1 MHSERISE
9 QTYERGRES
18 CRLYVFVFALCSL
31 WQLLF
36 VVARKNAVCL
46 VVVVVVVV
54 VGSTDVVVV
63 VVAFSVAG
71 SQLSVGLFV
80 LTSSKQQLVEV
91 ALLQNYFCFPN
102 KKHRHT
108 PKHTQKNTMEIIMG
122 TCACNSTPHFESES
136 EFEFESDSKIQ
147 IETKRDRTQ
156 NAHTANATPTVTAT
170 ATISKAPMGPLSLSF
185 LLRSR
190 RRRRRR
196 LPLSWRCES
205 VCVCG

>member
-9 QTYERGRES
+9 RTNERGRES

-54 VGSTDVVVV
+54 VGSTDVVVFL

-80 LTSSKQQLVEV
+80 LTNSKQQLVEV

-102 KKHRHT
+102 KTHRHT

-147 IETKRDRTQ
+147 IETKQNETEHKTRT
-156 NAHTANATPTVTAT
+156 
-170 ATISKAPMGPLSLSF
+170 
-185 LLRSR
+185 LRM
-190 RRRRRR
+190 R
-196 LPLSWRCES
+196 LRL
-205 VCVCG
+205 